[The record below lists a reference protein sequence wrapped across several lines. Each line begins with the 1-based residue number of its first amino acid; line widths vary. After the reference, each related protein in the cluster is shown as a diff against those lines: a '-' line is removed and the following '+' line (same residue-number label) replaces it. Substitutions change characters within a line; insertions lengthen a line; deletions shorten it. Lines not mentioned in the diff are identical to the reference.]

1 MRLLHKLFLPLVLIL
16 ALAGCTTTDADNA
29 VIGGATGAVIGGVG
43 TGSLKG
49 AAVGGAIGA
58 GAGVLLGRVLSRP
71 GDCRYRDRRGRIY
84 IAPCR

>member
-1 MRLLHKLFLPLVLIL
+1 MRLLHKLFLPLILIF

-29 VIGGATGAVIGGVG
+29 VIGGAAGAVIGGIG

-58 GAGVLLGRVLSRP
+58 GAGVLLGRVLNNP
-71 GDCRYRDRRGRIY
+71 GYCRYRNSRGRIY
-84 IAPCR
+84 IAQCR